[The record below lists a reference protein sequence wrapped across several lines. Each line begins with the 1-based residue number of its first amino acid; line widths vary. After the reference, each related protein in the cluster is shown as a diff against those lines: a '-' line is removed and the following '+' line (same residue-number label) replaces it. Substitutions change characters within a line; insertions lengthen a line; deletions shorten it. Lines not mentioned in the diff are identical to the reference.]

1 MSRVSNRSDLW
12 RALALAVGIG
22 LAPVSA
28 MAEGMAGSPT
38 GAPVAGGSPAGGPPA
53 GDPWY
58 GGDTPQYGDRGHSA
72 YVKPAHDADYMVADG
87 LIARPLGIAS
97 TIIGTGLF
105 IVTLPFSFIGGNVDE
120 ASQVLVQEPANY
132 TFGRCLGCF

>member
-1 MSRVSNRSDLW
+1 MNRVSKRSDLG
-12 RALALAVGIG
+12 RALVLAVGVT
-22 LAPVSA
+22 LSPVSA
-28 MAEGMAGSPT
+28 VAEEG
-38 GAPVAGGSPAGGPPA
+38 A

-58 GGDTPQYGDRGHSA
+58 GGEPQQYGERGHSTYA
-72 YVKPAHDADYMVADG
+72 KPAHDADYMAADG

-105 IVTLPFSFIGGNVDE
+105 IVTLPFSLIGGNVDE
-120 ASQVLVQEPANY
+120 AGQVLVQEPATY

>member
-1 MSRVSNRSDLW
+1 MEVSMNRVSKRSDLC
-12 RALALAVGIG
+12 RALVLAVGVAI
-22 LAPVSA
+22 APVSA
-28 MAEGMAGSPT
+28 VAEDN
-38 GAPVAGGSPAGGPPA
+38 A

-58 GGDTPQYGDRGHSA
+58 GGEEQQYGERGHSA
-72 YVKPAHDADYMVADG
+72 YAKPAHDADYMVADG

-97 TIIGTGLF
+97 TIIGTALF

-120 ASQVLVQEPANY
+120 AGQVLVQEPATY

>member
-1 MSRVSNRSDLW
+1 MSRASNRLDLYLW
-12 RALALAVGIG
+12 RALILAVGIG
-22 LAPVSA
+22 IAPVSA
-28 MAEGMAGSPT
+28 VAEDSPGGPPGS
-38 GAPVAGGSPAGGPPA
+38 PPA

-58 GGDTPQYGDRGHSA
+58 GGEAQPYGERGHSA
-72 YVKPAHDADYMVADG
+72 YAKPAHDADYMVADG

>member
-1 MSRVSNRSDLW
+1 MNTLSKPSDLC
-12 RALALAVGIG
+12 RALVLAVGVANFPG
-22 LAPVSA
+22 SA
-28 MAEGMAGSPT
+28 VAEEN
-38 GAPVAGGSPAGGPPA
+38 A

-58 GGDTPQYGDRGHSA
+58 GGEEQQYGERSHSTYA
-72 YVKPAHDADYMVADG
+72 KPAHDADYMVADG

-105 IVTLPFSFIGGNVDE
+105 IVTLPFSLIGGNVDE
-120 ASQVLVQEPANY
+120 AGQVLVQEPASY